1 MADSLHRF
9 LFEDADVRGELVQ
22 LDESWQALLSI
33 SEYPDTVR
41 NQLGQAVAASVL
53 LSGTIKYDGSLIM
66 QLQGK
71 GPISLLVAQATNKR
85 TFRGLARWEGEVPEG
100 NLPETYGEG
109 YLAITLEPEG
119 KGERYQGVVPLE
131 GDNMADAVSHYFT
144 QSEQLD
150 THIFLAANGAR
161 AVGLLLQ
168 KLPEYRQID
177 QDGDDAW
184 NRINQLGSTITD
196 AELLGLPV
204 EEVLHRLFHEEDIR
218 LFDAEPVAFACTCSE
233 EKLVA
238 TLRGLGKEELQK
250 VLEEHGSV
258 EADCEFCNRHYSFD
272 IVDLEAMFS
281 EGQEGQQGS
290 DAKH

>member
-1 MADSLHRF
+1 M
-9 LFEDADVRGELVQ
+9 DVRGELVQ
-22 LDESWQALLSI
+22 LDESWQEMLSI
-33 SEYPDTVR
+33 SEYPEAVMI
-41 NQLGQAVAASVL
+41 QLGQAVAASVL

-66 QLQGK
+66 QAQGK
-71 GPISLLVAQATNKR
+71 GPISLMVAQATNKR
-85 TFRGLARWEGEVPEG
+85 TFRGLARWEGEVAEG

-131 GDNMADAVSHYFT
+131 GESLADAVSHYFS

-150 THIFLAANGAR
+150 TQLFLAANR
-161 AVGLLLQ
+161 HQAVGMLLQ
-168 KLPEYRQID
+168 KLPEYRPLD
-177 QDGDDAW
+177 EEGDDAW
-184 NRINQLGSTITD
+184 QRIQHLGSTITD
-196 AELLGLPV
+196 TELLGLSV
-204 EEVLHRLFHEEDIR
+204 EEILKRLFHEEDIR

-238 TLRGLGKEELQK
+238 ALRGVGKEELHK
-250 VLEEHGSV
+250 VLEERGSID
-258 EADCEFCNRHYSFD
+258 ADCEFCNRHYSFD